1 MLGRDTILNQRE
13 KKVHDR
19 TERLEQQRAAH
30 DNLSKRR
37 RDIITS
43 EEVEKILSEDDENT
57 KSLED
62 DDFYPTSPKKKKKRS
77 PALISQLNP
86 NTLTKS
92 FTEVSDRLHLSV
104 RGTMAIEAKIVKAV
118 GAPHEQFAIS
128 KSNVHRQQKKERE
141 SQFHQLKYNYE
152 CNRPLH
158 PCGHWDSKLVS
169 SLNSKTI
176 QTLLYYV
183 E

>member
-62 DDFYPTSPKKKKKRS
+62 DDF
-77 PALISQLNP
+77 
-86 NTLTKS
+86 
-92 FTEVSDRLHLSV
+92 
-104 RGTMAIEAKIVKAV
+104 
-118 GAPHEQFAIS
+118 
-128 KSNVHRQQKKERE
+128 
-141 SQFHQLKYNYE
+141 
-152 CNRPLH
+152 
-158 PCGHWDSKLVS
+158 
-169 SLNSKTI
+169 
-176 QTLLYYV
+176 
-183 E
+183 